1 MDDHSRH
8 AHERTV
14 RLYPW
19 YAFLSN
25 TYFWMPVF
33 FLFFL
38 TYLPLE
44 QVLLLEA
51 IYYAGVVLLEV
62 PSGYFSDRVGRRPTL
77 IISTLSLVAAYA
89 LFFTSSSFLPLAVAQ
104 VLLATGLSFNS
115 GTDTS
120 LHYDAL
126 AALGREEEYGPRE
139 AMVSK
144 LGFYAGAL
152 GAVGGGV
159 SALHGLH
166 MAYLL
171 SLIASAGAFLVVLAM
186 KEPATLEK
194 KLLPPG
200 GFFAQTRRV
209 AARVAHPVVGYV
221 FAFYVLMTILN
232 HVPYEF
238 YQPYIKRLLI
248 SAEVDSGITPL
259 LTGLH
264 VALAMLIASW
274 FAGRSIR
281 LRDRIGLWGVFLLA
295 AGLQTLLIGS
305 MALVTS
311 WIIVALL
318 LSRSIPRALMT
329 APINATVA
337 PLFDKEQRATYF
349 SLQSL
354 AGRLA
359 FSITLVLFSV
369 TTGVIPGDPMKVS
382 LAMGAVIGLIGIIFL
397 GMTRTRV
404 ASLKSNGVNTLP

>member
-1 MDDHSRH
+1 MDDRTRQE
-8 AHERTV
+8 HERTV

-62 PSGYFSDRVGRRPTL
+62 PSGYFSDRIGRRITL
-77 IISTLSLVAAYA
+77 IISTLSLVTAYA
-89 LFFTSSSFLPLAVAQ
+89 LFFASSSFLPFAIAQ

-139 AMVSK
+139 AIVSK

-159 SALHGLH
+159 SALLELR

-171 SLIASAGAFLVVLAM
+171 SLIAAAAAFVIVLAM

-194 KLLPPG
+194 KLLPSG

-209 AARVAHPVVGYV
+209 AARIKHPVIVFV
-221 FAFYVLMTILN
+221 FAFYVLMTVLN

-238 YQPYIKRLLI
+238 YQPYIERLL
-248 SAEVDSGITPL
+248 ATVEADTGITPL

-281 LRDRIGLWGVFLLA
+281 LRDRLGLRGIFLLA

-311 WIIVALL
+311 WVVAVLL

-329 APINATVA
+329 APINAAVA
-337 PLFDKEQRATYF
+337 PLFEKEQRATYF

-359 FSITLVLFSV
+359 FSLTLVVFST
-369 TTGVIPGDPMKVS
+369 TTGLLPGDPMKVS
-382 LAMGAVIGLIGIIFL
+382 LVMGAGIGVLGVIWLWS
-397 GMTRTRV
+397 MKPRAV
-404 ASLKSNGVNTLP
+404 

>member
-1 MDDHSRH
+1 MDACTRQ

-14 RLYPW
+14 RLYPC

-33 FLFFL
+33 ILFFL

-51 IYYAGVVLLEV
+51 TYYAAVVLLEV
-62 PSGYFSDRVGRRPTL
+62 PSGYFSDHVGRRPTL
-77 IISTLSLVAAYA
+77 IISTLALVAAYG
-89 LFFTSSSFLPLAVAQ
+89 LFFTSSSFFPFAMAQILLAV
-104 VLLATGLSFNS
+104 GFSFNS

-120 LHYDAL
+120 LHFDAL
-126 AALGREEEYGPRE
+126 AALGREDEYGPRE
-139 AMVSK
+139 AMISK

-152 GAVGGGV
+152 GALGGGIF
-159 SALHGLH
+159 ALYELRI
-166 MAYLL
+166 AYLL
-171 SLIASAGAFLVVLAM
+171 SLIAAAGAFLIVLAM

-200 GFFAQTRRV
+200 GFFAQTFRV
-209 AARVAHPVVGYV
+209 ATCIKHPVIGYV

-238 YQPYIKRLLI
+238 YQPYIEQLLFT
-248 SAEVDSGITPL
+248 AKVDSGLTPL

-264 VALAMLIASW
+264 VALAMFIASW

-281 LRDRIGLWGVFLLA
+281 LRDRIGLRGVFLLA

-305 MALVTS
+305 MALATS
-311 WIIVALL
+311 WIVAVLL

-329 APINATVA
+329 APINAAVA
-337 PLFDKEQRATYF
+337 PLFEKEQRATYF

-359 FSITLVLFSV
+359 FSMVLVLFS
-369 TTGVIPGDPMKVS
+369 TATGLWPGDPMKLS
-382 LAMGAVIGLIGIIFL
+382 LAIGGLLGAL
-397 GMTRTRV
+397 GV
-404 ASLKSNGVNTLP
+404 VVLASHRLPPGTTA

>member
-1 MDDHSRH
+1 MDDRTRQT
-8 AHERTV
+8 HERTV

-62 PSGYFSDRVGRRPTL
+62 PSGYFSDRIGRRVTL

-89 LFFTSSSFLPLAVAQ
+89 LFFTSSSFLPFAIAQ

-126 AALGREEEYGPRE
+126 SALGREEEYGPRE

-159 SALHGLH
+159 SALLGLR

-171 SLIASAGAFLVVLAM
+171 SLIAAAAAFVIVLAM

-209 AARVAHPVVGYV
+209 VARIKHPVIGYV
-221 FAFYVLMTILN
+221 FAFYVLMTVLN

-238 YQPYIKRLLI
+238 YQPYIERLLVI
-248 SAEVDSGITPL
+248 VETNSDMTPL

-274 FAGRSIR
+274 FAGRSVR
-281 LRDRIGLWGVFLLA
+281 LRDRIGLRFVFLLA

-311 WIIVALL
+311 WVVAVLL

-329 APINATVA
+329 APINAAVA
-337 PLFDKEQRATYF
+337 PLFKKEQRATYF

-359 FSITLVLFSV
+359 FSLTLVVFSM
-369 TTGVIPGDPMKVS
+369 TTGLLPGDPMKVS
-382 LAMGAVIGLIGIIFL
+382 LAIGAAIGVIGLLALVIAKPQI
-397 GMTRTRV
+397 
-404 ASLKSNGVNTLP
+404 

>member
-1 MDDHSRH
+1 MDDRTLQ
-8 AHERTV
+8 AHERAV

-62 PSGYFSDRVGRRPTL
+62 PSGYFSDRIGRRVTL

-89 LFFTSSSFLPLAVAQ
+89 LFFTSSSFLPFAIAQ

-144 LGFYAGAL
+144 LAFYAGAL

-159 SALHGLH
+159 SALFGLR

-171 SLIASAGAFLVVLAM
+171 SLIAAAAAFLIVLVM

-200 GFFAQTRRV
+200 GFFVQTGRI
-209 AARVAHPVVGYV
+209 AARVKHPVIGYV
-221 FAFYVLMTILN
+221 FAFYVLMTVLN

-238 YQPYIKRLLI
+238 YQPYIEHLLAT
-248 SAEVDSGITPL
+248 AETDSGMTPL

-281 LRDRIGLWGVFLLA
+281 LRDQLGLRGVFLLV

-311 WIIVALL
+311 WVVAVLL

-329 APINATVA
+329 APINAAVA
-337 PLFDKEQRATYF
+337 PLFEKEQRATYF

-359 FSITLVLFSV
+359 FSLTLVIFSMS
-369 TTGVIPGDPMKVS
+369 TGILPGDPMKVS
-382 LAMGAVIGLIGIIFL
+382 LAIGAFIGVLGLGILVAL
-397 GMTRTRV
+397 GRPAR
-404 ASLKSNGVNTLP
+404 LPA